1 MPPDRVAL
9 VFSLLF
15 FGAGLVRAQDVSL
28 SPGRL
33 TFHYR
38 RWRLQIVC
46 RIGPAGQF
54 EHQRRD
60 ARSVR
65 NWVRFVKFA
74 FALGNEYHEHYL

>member
-1 MPPDRVAL
+1 MPPARVAL

-60 ARSVR
+60 ALSGQKLGSFRKI
-65 NWVRFVKFA
+65 RFCT
-74 FALGNEYHEHYL
+74 GQ